1 VWGGWGE
8 ERWIKTVGTDPKEES
23 EVDVSPECSLS
34 AYNNKLV
41 GIIWAGMT
49 RPMNFHEEDNEIQE
63 DVLANDDGEEDELVP
78 FHLDVEGKT
87 KVEEL
92 WDIYEPIST
101 PKWAPKGKIGG
112 NGAVQWG
119 PTEGIVNRD
128 PFVLLDVDFKED
140 YTLKKSAQHLQ
151 PTEEDD
157 QGEKIEEIHDD
168 SEK

>member
-1 VWGGWGE
+1 MPHLFSFS
-8 ERWIKTVGTDPKEES
+8 R
-23 EVDVSPECSLS
+23 
-34 AYNNKLV
+34 
-41 GIIWAGMT
+41 
-49 RPMNFHEEDNEIQE
+49 
-63 DVLANDDGEEDELVP
+63 EDETRIQPAKLILVTVDRDSR
-78 FHLDVEGKT
+78 FCCHVTLT
-87 KVEEL
+87 L
-92 WDIYEPIST
+92 TYQ
-101 PKWAPKGKIGG
+101 GKIGG

-168 SEK
+168 SDD